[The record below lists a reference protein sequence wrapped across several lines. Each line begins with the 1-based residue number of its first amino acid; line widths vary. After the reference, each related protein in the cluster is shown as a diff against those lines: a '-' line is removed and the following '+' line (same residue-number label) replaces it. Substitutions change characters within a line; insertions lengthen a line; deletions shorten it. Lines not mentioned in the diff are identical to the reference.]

1 MCVNPECEDLIRR
14 LLCIDP
20 AKRITIPEIVS
31 HRWMKVGGDD
41 PEFNKLIAE
50 SMLPSDMEDSNLNQL
65 ILDHMTS
72 LGLDRNKIIAVC
84 VHSTLL

>member
-1 MCVNPECEDLIRR
+1 MEYADAECEDLIRR

-31 HRWMKVGGDD
+31 HRWMKIGGDD
-41 PEFNKLIAE
+41 PEFSRLIAE
-50 SMLPSDMEDSNLNQL
+50 SMAPIDTEETNLNQL

-72 LGLDRNKIIAVC
+72 LGLDRNKIVSVC
-84 VHSTLL
+84 